1 MFGKPLIS
9 GLILLV
15 SFAAGAAVQN
25 IDLRALH
32 DYARV
37 LNNPDKGWYHHY
49 YDNCLTGYLGSD
61 ADILRIPNLSHLF
74 LRFAWCYLEPEEGKF
89 NWALIDDQIKKWAPR
104 GVQISLSITCQ
115 ETGEPYATPKWVV
128 ASGAKGVLY
137 KVGTKGELY
146 KGEGHGVWEPDYADP
161 VFLEKLENLQ
171 KAIAARYDGSDDI
184 ASITIASIGNWGE
197 GHNGFTS
204 RKKVPVE
211 VIKKHI
217 DIYVKYFKKSLIV
230 IGDDYLAA
238 WHSNEEIEELRRYV
252 KSKGISYRDDSILVN
267 WTYRHDP
274 SKFSFMHPEF
284 FSDAA
289 AYAPTTLEM
298 EHYGTMKKRGEWVG
312 KNGSEFGA
320 DVVREVIRRA
330 QCTFLGF
337 HGRANEFMD
346 DNPNYAR
353 EMANK
358 LGYWLFIDRISFDKS
373 KGTFDVVWNNRGV
386 ARPYKPYK
394 LYFKFRQIEGNL
406 EKIVYVKD
414 ADVRQLTPGIVSKT
428 YKPDLSGIPQGR
440 YELSVCLRREVGGK
454 PPRIVELGFKENLR
468 DGDGFYNLGEIKL

>member
-1 MFGKPLIS
+1 MFAKFLVFGAA
-9 GLILLV
+9 LLA
-15 SFAAGAAVQN
+15 SFAADGAVQKL
-25 IDLRALH
+25 DLRPAQ
-32 DYARV
+32 DAARV
-37 LNNPDKGWYHHY
+37 LGNPDKGWYHHY

-115 ETGEPYATPKWVV
+115 ETGEPYATPKWVI
-128 ASGAKGVLY
+128 ASGAKGALY

-146 KGEGHGVWEPDYADP
+146 SGEGHGVWEPDYADP

-184 ASITIASIGNWGE
+184 ASVTIASIGNWGE

-204 RKKVPVE
+204 RKKVPVD

-217 DIYVKYFKKSLIV
+217 DIYVRHFKKSLIV
-230 IGDDYLAA
+230 IGDDCLAA
-238 WHSNEEIEELRRYV
+238 WHSKEEIEELRGYV
-252 KSKGISYRDDSILVN
+252 RSKKISYRDDSILVN

-274 SKFSFMHPEF
+274 SKLSFLHPEF

-337 HGRANEFMD
+337 HGRAKEFMD
-346 DNPNYAR
+346 DNPDYAR

-358 LGYWLFIDRISFDKS
+358 LGYWLFINGVGFDKS
-373 KGTFDVVWNNRGV
+373 KGEFEVVWDNRGV

-394 LYFKFRQIEGNL
+394 VYFKFGRVEGGF
-406 EKIVYVKD
+406 EKTVLLKD
-414 ADVRQLTPGIVSKT
+414 ADVRELLPGITAKK
-428 YKPDLSGIPQGR
+428 YRPDISDIPEGL
-440 YELSVCLRREVGGK
+440 YELSICIRREIEGK
-454 PPRIVELGFKENLR
+454 PARIVELGFKESLR
-468 DGDGFYNLGEIKL
+468 GGDGFYRLGELKL